1 MLLKKYQIVNLP
13 KDAKILKTGKY
24 GDLHIDKMTDE
35 QAEKLF
41 NDGSRYV
48 ALAKEVKKDSA
59 DS

>member
-13 KDAKILKTGKY
+13 KEAKVLKSGKY
-24 GDLHIDKMTDE
+24 GDLHIDRISDE

-48 ALAKEVKKDSA
+48 ALKEGKKKD
-59 DS
+59 